1 VRRTANE
8 AAPSHAALVLSG
20 GGARGAYQVGVL
32 RYIAARRPFARFPI
46 VTGVSAGAI
55 NASFLA
61 GSPDA
66 FGGAVDALA
75 EHWLSLS
82 TDQVFRTDMPSLA
95 RNVLKVLLNLGSGG
109 STLAPGV
116 RGLVETAPLREFLDG
131 LIQPDAVAANI
142 EAGRLRA
149 LAISATAYD
158 TGRTV
163 TYIQGE
169 SWLETWERFQR
180 RAVHDRITLDHVM
193 ASAAIPLFF
202 PAVRVNGRFF
212 GDGSLR
218 QSHPL
223 SPAIHLGADRILAI
237 SSRWQAPVEEP
248 VEEHETTY
256 PPAAQVLGLLFNSIF
271 LDNLDMDAE
280 RLRRVNDLL
289 RRVPDSRR
297 WLVSERP
304 VRLLVLRP
312 SSDIGRVARQYESS
326 IPRSLRY
333 LLRGLGTRKVSTSDL
348 VSYLMFEAEYLEH
361 LIRLGERDAE
371 RGWFKIRRFLDA
383 GGSAIDEAIDD
394 DRNPADGDESEPA
407 REEGQEE
414 G

>member
-1 VRRTANE
+1 MSRRANE
-8 AAPSHAALVLSG
+8 TAPNHTALVLSG

-32 RYIAARRPFARFPI
+32 RYIAERRPFARFPI
-46 VTGVSAGAI
+46 LTGVSAGAI

-61 GSPDA
+61 GHPDA
-66 FGGAVDALA
+66 FGGAVDALC
-75 EHWLSLS
+75 ERWLSLS
-82 TDQVFRTDMPSLA
+82 TARVFRTDMPSLA
-95 RNVLKVLLNLGSGG
+95 GNAIKVLLNLGSGG
-109 STLAPGV
+109 SPLAPGV
-116 RGLVETAPLREFLDG
+116 QGLVETAPLRHFLDG
-131 LIQPDAVAANI
+131 LIDPDAIAANI
-142 EAGRLRA
+142 DAGRLRA

-163 TYIQGE
+163 TYVQGE
-169 SWLETWERFQR
+169 PWLETWERTRR

-202 PAVRVNGRFF
+202 PAVQVNGRYY

-237 SSRWQAPVEEP
+237 SSRWRAPVVEP
-248 VEEHETTY
+248 PTEGEAIY

-271 LDNLDMDAE
+271 LDNLDVDAE

-297 WLVSERP
+297 WLLSERP

-333 LLRGLGTRKVSTSDL
+333 LLRGLGTRKVSSSDL
-348 VSYLMFEAEYLEH
+348 VSYLMFESEYLEH

-383 GGSAIDEAIDD
+383 DEATDAGAVTD
-394 DRNPADGDESEPA
+394 ADKATDGDIPTQD
-407 REEGQEE
+407 EG
-414 G
+414 

>member
-1 VRRTANE
+1 VNRAANE
-8 AAPSHAALVLSG
+8 TAPNQAALVLSG

-32 RYIAARRPFARFPI
+32 RYIARRRPFVRFPI
-46 VTGVSAGAI
+46 LTGVSAGAI
-55 NASFLA
+55 NASFIA

-66 FGGAVDALA
+66 FGGAVSSLA
-75 EHWLSLS
+75 ERWLSLS
-82 TDQVFRTDMPSLA
+82 TDRVFRTDMRSLA
-95 RNVLKVLLNLGSGG
+95 GNAVKVLLNLGSGG
-109 STLAPGV
+109 SPLAPGV
-116 RGLVETAPLREFLDG
+116 RGLVQTAPLREFLDG
-131 LIQPDAVAANI
+131 LIDPDAIAANV
-142 EAGRLRA
+142 AGGRLRA

-169 SWLETWERFQR
+169 PWLATWERIR
-180 RAVHDRITLDHVM
+180 RHAVHDRITLDHVM

-202 PAVRVNGRFF
+202 PAVRVNGRFY

-237 SSRWQAPVEEP
+237 SSRWRPPVAEP
-248 VEEHETTY
+248 IENVEATY
-256 PPAAQVLGLLFNSIF
+256 PPAAQVIGLLLNSIF

-289 RRVPDSRR
+289 RRVPAPRR

-312 SSDIGRVARQYESS
+312 SSDIGRVARQYERS

-333 LLRGLGTRKVSTSDL
+333 LLRGLGTRKVSSSDL
-348 VSYLMFEAEYLEH
+348 VSYVMFEAEYLEH
-361 LIRLGERDAE
+361 LVRLGERDAE
-371 RGWFKIRRFLDA
+371 RSWLKIRRFLDV
-383 GGSAIDEAIDD
+383 GG
-394 DRNPADGDESEPA
+394 PAGDEEA
-407 REEGQEE
+407 TAQDER
-414 G
+414 

>member
-1 VRRTANE
+1 MARRAVVNRRASE

-20 GGARGAYQVGVL
+20 GGARGAYQVGVM
-32 RYIAARRPFARFPI
+32 RYIAERRPFARFPI
-46 VTGVSAGAI
+46 LTGVSAGAI

-61 GSPDA
+61 GSPDT
-66 FGGAVDALA
+66 FGGAVDALSDR
-75 EHWLSLS
+75 WLALS
-82 TDQVFRTDMPSLA
+82 TDRVFRTDLPSLA
-95 RNVLKVLLNLGSGG
+95 RNALKVLLNLGSGG
-109 STLAPGV
+109 SPLAPGV
-116 RGLVETAPLREFLDG
+116 RGLVDTEPLRRFLDG
-131 LIQPDAVAANI
+131 LIDPDAIAANLDT
-142 EAGRLRA
+142 GRLRA

-169 SWLETWERFQR
+169 PWLETWERIR
-180 RAVHDRITLDHVM
+180 RRSEHDRITLDHVM

-202 PAVRVNGRFF
+202 PAVKVNGRFY

-237 SSRWQAPVEEP
+237 SSRWRAPVREP
-248 VEEHETTY
+248 ATDAEATY
-256 PPAAQVLGLLFNSIF
+256 PPAAQVLGLLLNSIF
-271 LDNLDMDAE
+271 LDNLDVDAE

-297 WLVSERP
+297 WLLSERP

-312 SSDIGRVARQYESS
+312 SSDIGRVARRYERSL
-326 IPRSLRY
+326 PRSLRY
-333 LLRGLGTRKVSTSDL
+333 LLRGLGTRKVSSSDL
-348 VSYLMFEAEYLEH
+348 VSYLMFESEYLEH

-371 RGWFKIRRFLDA
+371 RSWLKIRRFLDA
-383 GGSAIDEAIDD
+383 TDTTDATDAGDVEVQDE
-394 DRNPADGDESEPA
+394 G
-407 REEGQEE
+407 
-414 G
+414 

>member
-1 VRRTANE
+1 MNRRASE
-8 AAPSHAALVLSG
+8 AGPSHAALVLSG

-32 RYIAARRPFARFPI
+32 RYIAQRRPFARFPI
-46 VTGVSAGAI
+46 LTGVSAGAI

-61 GSPDA
+61 GHPDT
-66 FGGAVDALA
+66 FGGAVGSLCERWLA
-75 EHWLSLS
+75 LS
-82 TDQVFRTDMPSLA
+82 TDRVFRTDMPSLA
-95 RNVLKVLLNLGSGG
+95 RNALKVLLNLGSGG
-109 STLAPGV
+109 SPIAPGV
-116 RGLVETAPLREFLDG
+116 RGLVETAPLRRFLDG
-131 LIQPDAVAANI
+131 LIDPDAIAANVD
-142 EAGRLRA
+142 AGRLRA

-163 TYIQGE
+163 TYVQGE
-169 SWLETWERFQR
+169 PWLETWERIR
-180 RAVHDRITLDHVM
+180 RRSVNDRITLDHVM

-202 PAVRVNGRFF
+202 PAVQVNGRFY

-237 SSRWQAPVEEP
+237 SSRWRAPVAEP
-248 VEEHETTY
+248 ATEGEAIY
-256 PPAAQVLGLLFNSIF
+256 PPPAQVLGLLFNSIF
-271 LDNLDMDAE
+271 LDNLDGDAE

-326 IPRSLRY
+326 LPRSLRY
-333 LLRGLGTRKVSTSDL
+333 LLRGLGTRKVTSSDL
-348 VSYLMFEAEYLEH
+348 VSYLMFESEYLEH
-361 LIRLGERDAE
+361 LIRLGARDAE

-383 GGSAIDEAIDD
+383 EEATDPGAVTDADRATDD
-394 DRNPADGDESEPA
+394 VPT
-407 REEGQEE
+407 QEE

>member
-1 VRRTANE
+1 MARRAAVNRRANE
-8 AAPSHAALVLSG
+8 TAPNHAALVLSG

-32 RYIAARRPFARFPI
+32 RYIARQRPFARFPI
-46 VTGVSAGAI
+46 LTGVSAGAI

-61 GSPDA
+61 GNPDT

-75 EHWLSLS
+75 DRWLALS
-82 TDQVFRTDMPSLA
+82 TDRVFRTDMPSLA
-95 RNVLKVLLNLGSGG
+95 RNALKVLLNLGSGG
-109 STLAPGV
+109 SPLVPGV

-131 LIQPDAVAANI
+131 LIDPDAIAANV

-163 TYIQGE
+163 TYVQGE
-169 SWLETWERFQR
+169 PWLETWERVR
-180 RAVHDRITLDHVM
+180 RRSVHDRITLDHVM

-202 PAVRVNGRFF
+202 PAVQVNGRFY

-237 SSRWQAPVEEP
+237 SSRFQAPVAEP
-248 VEEHETTY
+248 DAEGEATY
-256 PPAAQVLGLLFNSIF
+256 PPAAQVLGLLLNSIF
-271 LDNLDMDAE
+271 LDNLDGDAE

-326 IPRSLRY
+326 LPRSLRY
-333 LLRGLGTRKVSTSDL
+333 LLRGLGTRKVTSSDL
-348 VSYLMFEAEYLEH
+348 VSYLMFESEYLEH
-361 LIRLGERDAE
+361 MIRLGERDAE

-383 GGSAIDEAIDD
+383 DETTDPGAVADADRATDD
-394 DRNPADGDESEPA
+394 APAQDE
-407 REEGQEE
+407 G
-414 G
+414 

>member
-1 VRRTANE
+1 MNDAANDTA
-8 AAPSHAALVLSG
+8 PGHAALVLSG

-32 RYIAARRPFARFPI
+32 RYVARRRPFARFPI
-46 VTGVSAGAI
+46 LTGVSAGAI

-61 GSPDA
+61 GSSDT
-66 FGGAVDALA
+66 FEGAVNGLG
-75 EHWLSLS
+75 ERWLSLS
-82 TDQVFRTDMPSLA
+82 THRVFRTDLPSLA
-95 RNVLKVLLNLGSGG
+95 GNALRVILNLGSGG
-109 STLAPGV
+109 SPLAPGV
-116 RGLVETAPLREFLDG
+116 RGLVETAPLRRFLDG
-131 LIQPDAVAANI
+131 LIDPDAIAANI
-142 EAGRLRA
+142 DAGRLRA

-169 SWLETWERFQR
+169 PWLETWERIRR

-202 PAVRVNGRFF
+202 PAVKVNGRYY

-237 SSRWQAPVEEP
+237 SSRWRAPVEEP
-248 VEEHETTY
+248 VEEAEAIY
-256 PPAAQVLGLLFNSIF
+256 PPAAQVLGLLLNSIF
-271 LDNLDMDAE
+271 LDNLDVDAE

-289 RRVPDSRR
+289 RRVPDTRR
-297 WLVSERP
+297 WLLSERP
-304 VRLLVLRP
+304 VHLLVLRP

-333 LLRGLGTRKVSTSDL
+333 LLRGLGTRKVPSSDL
-348 VSYLMFEAEYLEH
+348 VSYLMFESEYLEH

-371 RGWFKIRRFLDA
+371 RNWFKIRRFLDA
-383 GGSAIDEAIDD
+383 GETAQDAG
-394 DRNPADGDESEPA
+394 
-407 REEGQEE
+407 
-414 G
+414 